1 MTETKLRSIDTKN
14 NENVATTDSEFIPVQ
29 FFLSCFALR
38 KVSLISTF
46 VIALSLF
53 SYAYSFSNSSLS
65 VVLRNRYCQFS

>member
-14 NENVATTDSEFIPVQ
+14 NENVATTDSEFIPVL
-29 FFLSCFALR
+29 FLSCFALR